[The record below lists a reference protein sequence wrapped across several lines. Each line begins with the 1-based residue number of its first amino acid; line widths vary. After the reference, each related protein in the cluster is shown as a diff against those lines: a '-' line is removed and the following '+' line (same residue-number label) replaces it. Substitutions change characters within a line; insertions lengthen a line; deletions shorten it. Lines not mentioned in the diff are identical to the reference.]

1 MTLTLNI
8 SPASDSPKEQIGKRE
23 SETETERGGR
33 RDSVWK
39 SWLRVGEPRQD
50 ARWRDPNDLRGWTVC
65 LGHAPRSLRHPH
77 ARTHARTHSLTHAR
91 THALAADLKCASNLE
106 KSFLFE
112 EVFGGSYFDEGV
124 ELPAVP
130 PTTSRPQAPLNMID
144 VGGNIGLFAL
154 YCLENTQGHIGRLI
168 TLEPVQE
175 TYELLLHNLDVFF
188 DYNDTYLDGA
198 SQCSVAG
205 GRMTRGG
212 RLRAPTRSRA
222 FSFSFS
228 FSLAPMFDRSV
239 IPLRLGM
246 TDDRKKKHEAFY
258 VFPRALGWS
267 GRVEGVDRW
276 VLTGCIDWM
285 TDLTV
290 SCLARSLVCQEC
302 DQKGSEEVY

>member
-1 MTLTLNI
+1 VVDDEILSGSRGCAWENRDRTR
-8 SPASDSPKEQIGKRE
+8 DG
-23 SETETERGGR
+23 ETPTTCVAGR
-33 RDSVWK
+33 YVWGMR
-39 SWLRVGEPRQD
+39 L
-50 ARWRDPNDLRGWTVC
+50 ARSG
-65 LGHAPRSLRHPH
+65 
-77 ARTHARTHSLTHAR
+77 THTHAR
-91 THALAADLKCASNLE
+91 THAITHARTHAPAADLKCASNLE

-130 PTTSRPQAPLNMID
+130 PTTSRPQAPLNIID

>member
-1 MTLTLNI
+1 MARPQR
-8 SPASDSPKEQIGKRE
+8 PA
-23 SETETERGGR
+23 
-33 RDSVWK
+33 
-39 SWLRVGEPRQD
+39 WLDGMF
-50 ARWRDPNDLRGWTVC
+50 G

-77 ARTHARTHSLTHAR
+77 ARTHALTHAP
-91 THALAADLKCASNLE
+91 THAPAADLKCASNLE

-130 PTTSRPQAPLNMID
+130 TTTSRPQAPLNIID

-205 GRMTRGG
+205 GRMTRRMTRGG
-212 RLRAPTRSRA
+212 RLRAPTRSR
-222 FSFSFS
+222 S
-228 FSLAPMFDRSV
+228 FSLV
-239 IPLRLGM
+239 
-246 TDDRKKKHEAFY
+246 
-258 VFPRALGWS
+258 
-267 GRVEGVDRW
+267 
-276 VLTGCIDWM
+276 
-285 TDLTV
+285 
-290 SCLARSLVCQEC
+290 LARSRSRSHSRPCSI
-302 DQKGSEEVY
+302 DQ